1 MLLPAESEADYLQ
14 LGHFRPKPG
23 LFERNQGHQQFHDE
37 RAAPVLAP
45 VAGMMLPPDANPGQV
60 GLAGREVVMPPPG
73 LGSFAA
79 AGLLAFGV
87 GAEFLA
93 GGRTWVGFIPLTAMD
108 TASQPKPFP
117 YWHVRALL
125 RGGH

>member
-1 MLLPAESEADYLQ
+1 MLLPP
-14 LGHFRPKPG
+14 H
-23 LFERNQGHQQFHDE
+23 
-37 RAAPVLAP
+37 
-45 VAGMMLPPDANPGQV
+45 PDPGQV

-73 LGSFAA
+73 PGSLPT
-79 AGLLAFGV
+79 AGFLAVGV

-93 GGRTWVGFIPLTAMD
+93 GSRPGVGFIPLTAMD

-125 RGGH
+125 GRVV